1 MSGQFGEG
9 VSILLRRPATIHRPL
24 TPSIDTDG
32 CSERGRAP
40 SSTIYRPLTPSIDTV
55 ESVFRPSRWRREDS
69 VATPAYCLRESM
81 SGGEGRASKLH
92 HPDDVNVVATGRLAP
107 RGSAGPGPSHHA
119 ASRLHWRSGVVKPLT
134 GVLPCASPRRE
145 TGPGCMRPRSCAG
158 KERVR
163 RTLMLCPCSGISVWR
178 DAAGRY
184 CGGTGRHR
192 T

>member
-81 SGGEGRASKLH
+81 SGGEGRASRLH
-92 HPDDVNVVATGRLAP
+92 HPDDVNVVPTDCGCCCATASVLGRPTMLL
-107 RGSAGPGPSHHA
+107 
-119 ASRLHWRSGVVKPLT
+119 LH
-134 GVLPCASPRRE
+134 
-145 TGPGCMRPRSCAG
+145 CAG
-158 KERVR
+158 GVGWSSHPRVCFPAPLLDR
-163 RTLMLCPCSGISVWR
+163 RPDPGAGDHGAVQGRSVSGGQW
-178 DAAGRY
+178 
-184 CGGTGRHR
+184 
-192 T
+192 